1 MINLK
6 FNQSFLGFCAALLGF
21 AVPAFTGPCL
31 AQPQTG
37 AVEKTESQ
45 SGESN
50 QSKPPQGQSGQP
62 ANQSK
67 PSQGQ
72 SGQPANQPTASSA
85 LAPGQLEK
93 LIKDRYLLYHQT
105 LLKAGSFDDVLP
117 FRSANSR
124 KEMEKKSAEAQSK
137 GAEAGKKMMEGLFA
151 LVKTMEPRNVR
162 VDSVK
167 VMGDKAELSVSALD
181 GGQFSDA
188 VTAGLGGIARGL
200 TGASRG
206 GSQPGQPMRSTT
218 VGKINMFKEDG
229 NWMVGDESWST
240 RVTNLTPAQE
250 AKRAAEEAAKKGLS
264 SWCAPAASM
273 DFPKKPAA
281 GSLNGQAFV
290 VEGAE
295 FNNGNLTLRQGRDF
309 FADREVLIFLF
320 GLEGNPDGQ
329 QIAVRD
335 GEPVGGKGT
344 CHVHMSY
351 KVPGKDLPT
360 TKMFMPS
367 DGYGIRL
374 AFGQRKN
381 GLLPGYIVL
390 RLPDKAQSYVQG
402 YFYAKLK

>member
-6 FNQSFLGFCAALLGF
+6 FNQSFLGFCTALLGF

-37 AVEKTESQ
+37 AVEKTESL
-45 SGESN
+45 SGESAN

-62 ANQSK
+62 ANQ
-67 PSQGQ
+67 P
-72 SGQPANQPTASSA
+72 PAPTASSA

-105 LLKAGSFDDVLP
+105 LLNAGSFDDVLP
-117 FRSANSR
+117 FRSSKSR
-124 KEMEKKSAEAQSK
+124 QEMEKKSAEAQAK

-167 VMGDKAELSVSALD
+167 VMGDKAELSVSAVD
-181 GGQFSDA
+181 GGQLSDA
-188 VTAGLGGIARGL
+188 MTAGFGGIARGL

-206 GSQPGQPMRSTT
+206 GSQPAQPMRSTT
-218 VGKINMFKEDG
+218 VGKITMFKEDG

-329 QIAVRD
+329 QIAVRH

>member
-1 MINLK
+1 M
-6 FNQSFLGFCAALLGF
+6 
-21 AVPAFTGPCL
+21 
-31 AQPQTG
+31 
-37 AVEKTESQ
+37 
-45 SGESN
+45 
-50 QSKPPQGQSGQP
+50 
-62 ANQSK
+62 
-67 PSQGQ
+67 
-72 SGQPANQPTASSA
+72 
-85 LAPGQLEK
+85 
-93 LIKDRYLLYHQT
+93 LYHQT

-117 FRSANSR
+117 FRSSKSR
-124 KEMEKKSAEAQSK
+124 QEMEKKSAEAQAK

-151 LVKTMEPRNVR
+151 LVKVMEPRNVR
-162 VDSVK
+162 VDSVR
-167 VMGDKAELSVSALD
+167 VMGDKAELSVSAVD
-181 GGQFSDA
+181 GGQLSDA
-188 VTAGLGGIARGL
+188 MTAGFGGIARGL
-200 TGASRG
+200 AGASG
-206 GSQPGQPMRSTT
+206 GRSQPEKPMRSTT
-218 VGKINMFKEDG
+218 VGKITMFKEDG

-240 RVTNLTPAQE
+240 KVTNLTAAQE
-250 AKRAAEEAAKKGLS
+250 AKRAAEEAARKGLS

-295 FNNGNLTLRQGRDF
+295 FSNGNLTLRQGRDF

-344 CHVHMSY
+344 CHVHMSF
-351 KVPGKDLPT
+351 KVPGKDLPS